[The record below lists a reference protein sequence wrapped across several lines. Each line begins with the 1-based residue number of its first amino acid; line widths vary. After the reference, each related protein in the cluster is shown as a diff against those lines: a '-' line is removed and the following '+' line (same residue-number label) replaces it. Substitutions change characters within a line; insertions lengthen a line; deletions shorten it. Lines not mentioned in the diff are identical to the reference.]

1 MEEKKK
7 SKLPL
12 IFNILLVIIV
22 SYLAYEVSVLSQK
35 NHAFKQEISEMIKEN
50 EEMNQIIINQD
61 IVSEADGENLKENLK
76 LLLFSY
82 DSLEQNNSVAI
93 DSINRQREK
102 INNLMQEVDKL
113 DKKSKRDWRKIYK
126 LKKEAE
132 TLRNIMKGYIHTIDS
147 LNTLN
152 INLSNDLT
160 EKTQKLSNVSKEN
173 KKIIKQ
179 NEALQKQVAIGAVLQ
194 INNVLSS
201 GIRIRSSGAQSETTR
216 ASKTNMIKTCFSI
229 IENKL
234 AQAGDKEIYIR
245 ILDSEG
251 NLLNAPTPLTIINQ
265 QKEELKMSSKRTIN
279 YQNQNT
285 DLCIFYEIENSI
297 PAGNYSVEVYAE
309 GFLIGETSIALR

>member
-12 IFNILLVIIV
+12 VFNILLVIIV

-160 EKTQKLSNVSKEN
+160 EKTQKLSNVSKQN

-194 INNVLSS
+194 INNVISS

-297 PAGNYSVEVYAE
+297 PAGNYSIEVYAE

>member
-61 IVSEADGENLKENLK
+61 LVSEADGENLKENLK

-93 DSINRQREK
+93 DSINTQREK
-102 INNLMQEVDKL
+102 INNLMQEVNKL

-160 EKTQKLSNVSKEN
+160 EKTQKLSNVSKQN

-251 NLLNAPTPLTIINQ
+251 TLLNAPTPLTIINQ
-265 QKEELKMSSKRTIN
+265 QKKELKMSSKRTIN
-279 YQNQNT
+279 YQNQDT

>member
-93 DSINRQREK
+93 DSINTQREK

-160 EKTQKLSNVSKEN
+160 EKTQKLSNVSKQN

-251 NLLNAPTPLTIINQ
+251 NLLNSPTPLTIINQ

>member
-61 IVSEADGENLKENLK
+61 LVSEADGENLKENLK

-93 DSINRQREK
+93 DSINTQREK

-160 EKTQKLSNVSKEN
+160 EKTQKLSNVSKQN

>member
-102 INNLMQEVDKL
+102 
-113 DKKSKRDWRKIYK
+113 KSIILCRKWISWIK
-126 LKKEAE
+126 
-132 TLRNIMKGYIHTIDS
+132 
-147 LNTLN
+147 
-152 INLSNDLT
+152 NLSEIG
-160 EKTQKLSNVSKEN
+160 EKFTSLKRKQKL
-173 KKIIKQ
+173 
-179 NEALQKQVAIGAVLQ
+179 
-194 INNVLSS
+194 
-201 GIRIRSSGAQSETTR
+201 
-216 ASKTNMIKTCFSI
+216 
-229 IENKL
+229 
-234 AQAGDKEIYIR
+234 
-245 ILDSEG
+245 
-251 NLLNAPTPLTIINQ
+251 
-265 QKEELKMSSKRTIN
+265 
-279 YQNQNT
+279 
-285 DLCIFYEIENSI
+285 
-297 PAGNYSVEVYAE
+297 
-309 GFLIGETSIALR
+309 

>member
-93 DSINRQREK
+93 DSINTQREK

-160 EKTQKLSNVSKEN
+160 EKTQKLSNVSKQN

-251 NLLNAPTPLTIINQ
+251 NLLNSPTPLTIINQ

-297 PAGNYSVEVYAE
+297 PAGNYIVEVYAE

>member
-1 MEEKKK
+1 MKEKKK

-22 SYLAYEVSVLSQK
+22 SYLAYEVSLLSQK
-35 NHAFKQEISEMIKEN
+35 NHAFKKEISEMIKEN

-93 DSINRQREK
+93 DSINTQREK

-160 EKTQKLSNVSKEN
+160 EKTQKLSNVSKQN

-251 NLLNAPTPLTIINQ
+251 NLLNSPTPLTIINQ

>member
-113 DKKSKRDWRKIYK
+113 DKKSKQDWRKIYK

-160 EKTQKLSNVSKEN
+160 EKTQKLSNVSKQN

-285 DLCIFYEIENSI
+285 DLCVFYEIENSI
-297 PAGNYSVEVYAE
+297 PAGNYSIEVYAE

>member
-93 DSINRQREK
+93 DSINTQREK

-113 DKKSKRDWRKIYK
+113 DKKSKKDWRKIYK

-160 EKTQKLSNVSKEN
+160 EKTQKLSNVSKQN

-251 NLLNAPTPLTIINQ
+251 NLLKSPTPLTIINQ

-297 PAGNYSVEVYAE
+297 SAGNYIIKVYAE

>member
-93 DSINRQREK
+93 DSINTQREK

-113 DKKSKRDWRKIYK
+113 DKKSKKDWRKIYK

-251 NLLNAPTPLTIINQ
+251 NLLKSPTPLTIINQ

-297 PAGNYSVEVYAE
+297 SAGNYIIEVYAE

>member
-61 IVSEADGENLKENLK
+61 LVSEADGENLKENLK

-93 DSINRQREK
+93 DSINTQREK

-160 EKTQKLSNVSKEN
+160 EKTQKLSNVSKQN

-279 YQNQNT
+279 YQNQDT

-309 GFLIGETSIALR
+309 GFLIGETSVALR

>member
-61 IVSEADGENLKENLK
+61 LVSEADGENLKENLK

-93 DSINRQREK
+93 DSINTQREK

-160 EKTQKLSNVSKEN
+160 EKTQKLSNVSKQN

-251 NLLNAPTPLTIINQ
+251 TLLNAPTPLTILNQ

-279 YQNQNT
+279 YQNQDT

>member
-93 DSINRQREK
+93 DSINTQREK

-160 EKTQKLSNVSKEN
+160 EKTQKLSNVSKQN

-251 NLLNAPTPLTIINQ
+251 NLLNSPTPLTIINQ

-285 DLCIFYEIENSI
+285 DLCIFYEIENNI
-297 PAGNYSVEVYAE
+297 PAGNYIVEVYAE

>member
-93 DSINRQREK
+93 DSINTQREK

-160 EKTQKLSNVSKEN
+160 EKTQKLSNVSKQN

-251 NLLNAPTPLTIINQ
+251 NLLNSPTPLTIINQ

-285 DLCIFYEIENSI
+285 DLCIFYELENSI
-297 PAGNYSVEVYAE
+297 PAGNYIVEVYAE

>member
-61 IVSEADGENLKENLK
+61 LVSEADGENLKENLK

-93 DSINRQREK
+93 DSINTQREK

-160 EKTQKLSNVSKEN
+160 EKTQKLSNVSKQN

-279 YQNQNT
+279 YQNQDT

-297 PAGNYSVEVYAE
+297 HAGNYSVEVYAE

>member
-160 EKTQKLSNVSKEN
+160 EKTQKLSNVSKQN

-194 INNVLSS
+194 INNVISS

-297 PAGNYSVEVYAE
+297 PAGNYIVEVYAE

>member
-160 EKTQKLSNVSKEN
+160 EKTQKLSNVSKQN

>member
-1 MEEKKK
+1 
-7 SKLPL
+7 
-12 IFNILLVIIV
+12 
-22 SYLAYEVSVLSQK
+22 
-35 NHAFKQEISEMIKEN
+35 
-50 EEMNQIIINQD
+50 
-61 IVSEADGENLKENLK
+61 
-76 LLLFSY
+76 
-82 DSLEQNNSVAI
+82 
-93 DSINRQREK
+93 
-102 INNLMQEVDKL
+102 MQEVDKL

-160 EKTQKLSNVSKEN
+160 EKTQKLSNVSKQN

-251 NLLNAPTPLTIINQ
+251 TLLNAPTPLTIINQ

>member
-61 IVSEADGENLKENLK
+61 LVSEADGENLKENLK

-93 DSINRQREK
+93 DSINTQREK

-160 EKTQKLSNVSKEN
+160 EKTQKLSNVSKQN

-245 ILDSEG
+245 ILDSKG
-251 NLLNAPTPLTIINQ
+251 TLLNAPTPLTIINQ

-279 YQNQNT
+279 YQNQDT

>member
-12 IFNILLVIIV
+12 VFNILLVIIV

-160 EKTQKLSNVSKEN
+160 EKTQKLSNVSKQN

-194 INNVLSS
+194 INNVISS

-251 NLLNAPTPLTIINQ
+251 NLLNAPTPLKIINQ

>member
-1 MEEKKK
+1 MQEKKK

-12 IFNILLVIIV
+12 VFNILLVIIV

-160 EKTQKLSNVSKEN
+160 EKTQKLSNVSKQN

-194 INNVLSS
+194 INNVISS

-251 NLLNAPTPLTIINQ
+251 NLLNAPTPLKIINQ

>member
-160 EKTQKLSNVSKEN
+160 EKTQKLSNVSKQN

-194 INNVLSS
+194 INNVISS

-251 NLLNAPTPLTIINQ
+251 NLLNAPTPLTIKKKK
-265 QKEELKMSSKRTIN
+265 KEELKMSSKRTIN

>member
-1 MEEKKK
+1 MKEKKK

-22 SYLAYEVSVLSQK
+22 SYLAYEVSVLSQE

-93 DSINRQREK
+93 DSINTQREK

-160 EKTQKLSNVSKEN
+160 EKTQKLSNVSKQN
-173 KKIIKQ
+173 KKITKQ

-251 NLLNAPTPLTIINQ
+251 NLLNSPTPLTIINQ

>member
-93 DSINRQREK
+93 DSINTQREK

-245 ILDSEG
+245 ILDSEE

-279 YQNQNT
+279 YQNQDT

>member
-93 DSINRQREK
+93 DSINTQREK

-160 EKTQKLSNVSKEN
+160 EKTQKLSNVSKQN

-251 NLLNAPTPLTIINQ
+251 TLLNAPTPLTIINQ

-279 YQNQNT
+279 YQNQDT

>member
-160 EKTQKLSNVSKEN
+160 EKTQKLSNVSKQN

-194 INNVLSS
+194 INNVISS

-251 NLLNAPTPLTIINQ
+251 TLLNAPTPLSIINQ

>member
-160 EKTQKLSNVSKEN
+160 EKTQKLSNVSKQN

-194 INNVLSS
+194 INNVISS

-251 NLLNAPTPLTIINQ
+251 NLLNAPTPLKIINQ

>member
-61 IVSEADGENLKENLK
+61 LVSEADGENLKENLK

-93 DSINRQREK
+93 DSINTQREK

-160 EKTQKLSNVSKEN
+160 EKTQKLSNVSKQN

-251 NLLNAPTPLTIINQ
+251 TLLNAPTPLTIINQ

-279 YQNQNT
+279 YQNQDT

>member
-61 IVSEADGENLKENLK
+61 LVSEADGENLKENLK

-93 DSINRQREK
+93 DSINTQREK

-160 EKTQKLSNVSKEN
+160 EKTQKLSNVSKQN

-279 YQNQNT
+279 YQNQDT

>member
-12 IFNILLVIIV
+12 IFNLLLVIIV

-160 EKTQKLSNVSKEN
+160 EKTQKLSNVSKQN

-194 INNVLSS
+194 INNVISS

-251 NLLNAPTPLTIINQ
+251 TLLNAPTPLSIINQ

>member
-35 NHAFKQEISEMIKEN
+35 NHTFKQEISEMIKEN

-61 IVSEADGENLKENLK
+61 LVSEADGENLKENLK

-93 DSINRQREK
+93 DSINTQREK

-160 EKTQKLSNVSKEN
+160 EKTQKLSNVSKQN

-251 NLLNAPTPLTIINQ
+251 TLLNAPTPLTIINQ

>member
-1 MEEKKK
+1 MQEKKK

-160 EKTQKLSNVSKEN
+160 EKTQKLSNVSKQN

-194 INNVLSS
+194 INNVISS

-251 NLLNAPTPLTIINQ
+251 NLLNAPTPLKIINQ

>member
-61 IVSEADGENLKENLK
+61 IISEADGENLKENLK

-160 EKTQKLSNVSKEN
+160 EKTQKLSNVSKQN

-251 NLLNAPTPLTIINQ
+251 NLLNPPTPLTIINQ

-279 YQNQNT
+279 YQNQDT

>member
-12 IFNILLVIIV
+12 VFNILLGIVV

-61 IVSEADGENLKENLK
+61 LVSEADGENLKENLK

-93 DSINRQREK
+93 DSINTQREK

-160 EKTQKLSNVSKEN
+160 EKTQKLSTVSKQN

-279 YQNQNT
+279 YQNQDT

>member
-61 IVSEADGENLKENLK
+61 LVSEADGENLKENLK

-93 DSINRQREK
+93 DSINTQREK

-160 EKTQKLSNVSKEN
+160 EKTQKLSNVSKQN

-245 ILDSEG
+245 ILDSKEPFLTH
-251 NLLNAPTPLTIINQ
+251 LLH
-265 QKEELKMSSKRTIN
+265 
-279 YQNQNT
+279 
-285 DLCIFYEIENSI
+285 
-297 PAGNYSVEVYAE
+297 
-309 GFLIGETSIALR
+309 

>member
-12 IFNILLVIIV
+12 VFNILLGIIV

-160 EKTQKLSNVSKEN
+160 EKTQKLSNVSKQN

-194 INNVLSS
+194 INNVISS